1 MELATKYALMPED
14 DLSRH
19 VPTKKQMTEFDVAM
33 SKILNSS
40 LPDHEKV
47 QQYYEL
53 LKRKM
58 KLQEFNI
65 PWRPKQREEDP
76 QKRKKLEKDETVK
89 QEPIIDQEPIINQ
102 EPIIKQEPSIIQKS
116 PTKHEEQYDA
126 LVLSSVP
133 KPMKKHAETLLNFLK
148 SRSNTIEWDQSGL
161 VKYKGQTLEQS
172 NLAELFHLIFCVNKK
187 PPIKAPTEFLQVLE
201 EIGVLENMI
210 KNKFLSF
217 QAEKVISPRR
227 NFVKSKKRPTV
238 RLSQLKPNVQR
249 WESFK

>member
-1 MELATKYALMPED
+1 MEFATKYALVPED

-19 VPTKKQMTEFDVAM
+19 VPTKKQMTEFDVDM

-65 PWRPKQREEDP
+65 PWMSKPSEEEP
-76 QKRKKLEKDETVK
+76 EKRKKSEKDETVK
-89 QEPIIDQEPIINQ
+89 QEHIINQ
-102 EPIIKQEPSIIQKS
+102 ESIIKQEPSHIQKS
-116 PTKHEEQYDA
+116 PTKQEEHYDA

-148 SRSNTIEWDQSGL
+148 SRSNAIEWDQRGL
-161 VKYKGQTLEQS
+161 VKYNGETLEKS

-187 PPIKAPTEFLQVLE
+187 PPVKTPTEFLQVLQ
-201 EIGVLENMI
+201 EIGVPESMI

-217 QAEKVISPRR
+217 QGEKVISPRR
-227 NFVKSKKRPTV
+227 NFVNSKKRPTV